1 MEIFILCDGD
11 FGWDCGV
18 ASNKTNLY
26 FLSLFL
32 YSLDVV
38 GDAGGGE
45 CVEANDIFILGS
57 LILSLFIRRKSLS
70 LLGLLIHIMPLVS
83 FCSP

>member
-1 MEIFILCDGD
+1 M
-11 FGWDCGV
+11 
-18 ASNKTNLY
+18 
-26 FLSLFL
+26 
-32 YSLDVV
+32 

-57 LILSLFIRRKSLS
+57 LILSLFIRRESVS